1 MAPGT
6 IFSPTCATL
15 GGGTF
20 SQLYGTNRP
29 KQPPGQILVHYSMD
43 VIRTL
48 RATRISSEHRIEQA
62 VRAGDTPEARVDAPS
77 GRSIR
82 KALRNR
88 LALAIMDDW
97 RAAAGRTSGA
107 HGKGDTDGRA
117 RRGRPRG
124 QTEFVQRWG
133 SVAEVEAGVCTPRTR
148 WIETDRP
155 PD

>member
-1 MAPGT
+1 MCGWAAPQGQGELLHLT
-6 IFSPTCATL
+6 
-15 GGGTF
+15 
-20 SQLYGTNRP
+20 YGREDNTPADDAIR
-29 KQPPGQILVHYSMD
+29 GAALD